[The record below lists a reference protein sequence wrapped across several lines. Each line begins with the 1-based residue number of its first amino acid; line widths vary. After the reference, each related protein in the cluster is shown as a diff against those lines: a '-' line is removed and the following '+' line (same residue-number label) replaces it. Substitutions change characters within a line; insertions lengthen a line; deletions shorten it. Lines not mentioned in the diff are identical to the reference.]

1 MNIDYSSAVLLI
13 ERASRTTVP
22 IPLKQLQPKQPN
34 SKEFR
39 KKDKEMKIKQKEKYF
54 NKHKTFKQDIL
65 EPGDE
70 VWISDQRFSG
80 EVENEQ
86 N

>member
-1 MNIDYSSAVLLI
+1 
-13 ERASRTTVP
+13 
-22 IPLKQLQPKQPN
+22 
-34 SKEFR
+34 
-39 KKDKEMKIKQKEKYF
+39 MKIKQEENYV
-54 NKHKTFKQDIL
+54 NKHKTSKQDIL

-70 VWISDQRFSG
+70 VWISDQRVSG